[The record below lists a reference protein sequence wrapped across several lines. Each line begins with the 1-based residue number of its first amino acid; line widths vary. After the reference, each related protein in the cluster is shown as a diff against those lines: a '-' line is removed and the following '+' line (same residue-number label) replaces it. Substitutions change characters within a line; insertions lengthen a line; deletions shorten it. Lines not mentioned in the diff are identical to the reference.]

1 MSKRNGSAPYIA
13 LLSLLTFG
21 LALGL
26 ALGAAGC
33 KKEKEIVLD
42 QGSASMGTN
51 VPQMPQVPTTVV
63 VPPEVAK
70 QWKSVVL
77 EVTDKDTRK
86 VETFTFKIG
95 ETAPLGKTGLTV
107 WVEAFLPSFSMQG
120 ESFTSTS
127 NELNNPAARVKITDK
142 DGKQLFYS
150 WLFALY
156 PTTHPV
162 DHPKYAVVLKDYK
175 KN

>member
-1 MSKRNGSAPYIA
+1 MSKLAFRVSYGS
-13 LLSLLTFG
+13 LVLM

-26 ALGAAGC
+26 VIGIAGC
-33 KKEKEIVLD
+33 KKEKEIDLGPNPAVL
-42 QGSASMGTN
+42 GTGEM
-51 VPQMPQVPTTVV
+51 PTMPQVPTTVV

-70 QWKSVVL
+70 EWKSVVL
-77 EVTDKDTRK
+77 EVTDKDTNK
-86 VETFTFKIG
+86 VENFTFKIG

-120 ESFTSTS
+120 ESFTSVS

-150 WLFALY
+150 WL
-156 PTTHPV
+156 
-162 DHPKYAVVLKDYK
+162 
-175 KN
+175 